1 MLAPVKPQLSHH
13 RTTSSSWLQPPPIS
27 YSFSIIPPKY
37 PIKPQIGA
45 PPPTSNSSTIPTKN
59 TAKHRIPDLYAYN
72 PNFNPNHKY
81 KTPKPQ
87 SSCHIPITDC
97 KDHRSAPHRNTY
109 PSTNPKS
116 RFLLST
122 SRRHNHRWNRRA
134 FRSTNQS
141 YFTHNPRPR
150 NSHQPLWHKTPIKSA
165 DLHST
170 IDHRFCQNPPN
181 AGNPPQIW
189 PLPSPRP
196 YLPSHLSQ
204 RPKPYPHRSFC
215 AF

>member
-1 MLAPVKPQLSHH
+1 MLDPKATDHGSKLTPPSKNPQGSKKSSPAIRTPHKTTMLAPVKPQLSHH

-122 SRRHNHRWNRRA
+122 SRRHNHR
-134 FRSTNQS
+134 
-141 YFTHNPRPR
+141 
-150 NSHQPLWHKTPIKSA
+150 
-165 DLHST
+165 
-170 IDHRFCQNPPN
+170 
-181 AGNPPQIW
+181 
-189 PLPSPRP
+189 
-196 YLPSHLSQ
+196 
-204 RPKPYPHRSFC
+204 
-215 AF
+215 